1 MANLFAYLLVR
12 TDMTSLGR
20 GKAHAH
26 SMHAGNQMTWREV
39 VLPMRD
45 GKEVNAEVLA
55 WHEQAN
61 GFGTTAALGN
71 ANEITLDRMK
81 AVVGTAKAMGFVAD
95 LVIDPT
101 YPFLVEDEL
110 VPLMDPSKFT
120 MPPVYGPKGFKVCF
134 REEVTTAYVF
144 GDKEPLKILLG
155 QFGLVPND

>member
-1 MANLFAYLLVR
+1 MKNLYAYLLVR

-39 VLPMRD
+39 VQPMMRGHVPAQD
-45 GKEVNAEVLA
+45 IIA
-55 WHEQAN
+55 WHEAAN

-71 ANEITLDRMK
+71 GNEITLDRIK
-81 AVVGTAKAMGFVAD
+81 AVVDAAKAMGFVAD

-110 VPLMDPSKFT
+110 VVLMDESKFT
-120 MPPVYGPKGFKVCF
+120 LPPVYGPKGFKVCF

-144 GDKEPLKILLG
+144 GDKDPLKILLG